1 MKCSHCG
8 FYSFQD
14 FKYCNQC
21 GTEVQ
26 VTLKDDNPEPFYDL
40 VLSGKITG
48 QFPLET
54 VKKLLSKTL
63 KLELSQLNKAFD
75 DENICIKRG
84 LTKNAA
90 RKFQRIF
97 LSSGA
102 YCLLK
107 RVDATERLGDGEK
120 TTIQDDIQPNNKR
133 TDLENESPFNII
145 PKKSARNSLKDN
157 SNSMTIALQTETSSS
172 LFSDVKNIPLC
183 PHCGSQ
189 LIHRIHRGIIRKSI
203 LKSPPLYKCAECM
216 ETFSSKKVSW
226 DEKPEFKI

>member
-1 MKCSHCG
+1 MKCSDCG
-8 FYSFQD
+8 FYLLQD
-14 FKYCNQC
+14 SKNCTQC

-26 VTLKDDNPEPFYDL
+26 ITLKDDNPEPVYDL
-40 VLSGKITG
+40 LLSGKTTG

-63 KLELSQLNKAFD
+63 KLELSQLNKAFE

-84 LTKNAA
+84 LTKSAA
-90 RKFQRIF
+90 KKFQRIF

-107 RVDATERLGDGEK
+107 KVDATKRLGDGK
-120 TTIQDDIQPNNKR
+120 KSTIQDDIQPNNKWA
-133 TDLENESPFNII
+133 DLENETPFSITPKI
-145 PKKSARNSLKDN
+145 PARNSLKDN
-157 SNSMTIALQTETSSS
+157 SNSMTNAPQTETSSF
-172 LFSDVKNIPLC
+172 LLSDVKNIPFC

-203 LKSPPLYKCAECM
+203 LKSPPLYKCAECIK
-216 ETFSSKKVSW
+216 TFSSK
-226 DEKPEFKI
+226 